1 MGEACKMS
9 AIGVSGP
16 AATAGFKLVIAFNI
30 SSSVMREEKKGGGVG
45 RERGET
51 VRGRE
56 NPAVLQAE

>member
-30 SSSVMREEKKGGGVG
+30 SSSVMREEKRERERGVG
-45 RERGET
+45 RE
-51 VRGRE
+51 
-56 NPAVLQAE
+56 LSLIHI